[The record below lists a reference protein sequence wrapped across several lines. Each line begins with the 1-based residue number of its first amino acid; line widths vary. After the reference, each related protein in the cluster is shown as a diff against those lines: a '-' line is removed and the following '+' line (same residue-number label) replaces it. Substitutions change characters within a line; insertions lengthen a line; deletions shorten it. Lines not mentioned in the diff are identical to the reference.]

1 MNILSVTQLTE
12 QIKQTLINYFS
23 EIQIQGEIGSLT
35 NHQSGH
41 CYFVLK
47 DSNAS
52 IKCVLFKGIKAK
64 LDNLTLKT
72 DMQVIVTGNLSIYE
86 SRGEYQIIC
95 SNIEESG
102 IGNLAIKFEELKEK
116 LKNKGYFESSIK
128 KTIPKFPKKIA
139 LITSLSGA
147 ALKDMKFVANKRW
160 NLIKF
165 TIFDTLVQGN
175 QAKYMIERNIK
186 IADSLGFDIIV
197 LARGGGSFED
207 LWAFN
212 EEIVIEAIYNA
223 KTPIVSAI
231 GHEIDTPLSDFASDL
246 RAPTPSACMEMIL
259 PDRDE
264 WLLRLSDLF
273 DNLNNVENKNLLRF
287 KEILDSIHS
296 KLIFFRFNYNNL
308 SNELHLIRTSLD
320 LVICRYLNTKT
331 EIIKNL
337 SIALDSGYKNIY
349 PTRIQNIQILQYALQ
364 NLFATLLAQKTN
376 YSKKELDSRFDIFF
390 KNKEIELRSLKLLLE
405 ANNPKNKYKK
415 GYAQIT
421 INDRISSLNELKKGD
436 TITLSDG
443 ITSKE
448 ARIL

>member
-1 MNILSVTQLTE
+1 MNILSVTQLTK
-12 QIKQTLINYFS
+12 QIKQTLINYFG

-41 CYFVLK
+41 CYFTLK

-52 IKCVLFKGIKAK
+52 IRCMLFKGTRAK
-64 LDNLTLKT
+64 LNNIILKT

-95 SNIEESG
+95 SNVKEYG

-128 KTIPKFPKKIA
+128 KDIPKFPKKIA

-147 ALKDMKFVANKRW
+147 ALKDMKFVANRCW
-160 NLIKF
+160 NLTRF

-175 QAKYMIERNIK
+175 EAKYMIERNIK

-197 LARGGGSFED
+197 LARGGGSLED

-212 EEIVIEAIYNA
+212 EEIVLEAIYNA

-231 GHEIDTPLSDFASDL
+231 GHETDTPLSDFVSDL

-259 PDRDE
+259 PDKNE

-273 DNLNNVENKNLLRF
+273 DNINNIENKNLLRF
-287 KEILDSIHS
+287 KEMLDSAYS
-296 KLIFFRFNYNNL
+296 KLNFFKFNYNSLNDKLHSMRASLNL
-308 SNELHLIRTSLD
+308 TLNRHLNAKIET
-320 LVICRYLNTKT
+320 
-331 EIIKNL
+331 IKNL
-337 SIALDSGYKNIY
+337 SIYLDVSYKNIY
-349 PTRIQNIQILQYALQ
+349 PSKIQNIKILKYSLQ
-364 NLFATLLAQKTN
+364 NLFSILLAQKRIFD
-376 YSKKELDSRFDIFF
+376 KKELDFQFDIFL
-390 KNKEIELRSLKLLLE
+390 KNKENELKKLKLLLE
-405 ANNPKNKYKK
+405 AKNPKNKYQK

-421 INDRISSLNELKKGD
+421 IDNKILSLDEVKKGD